1 MRRLATACAMA
12 AGITIPAMACAQQLA
27 PVRPPPAASR
37 IVPEG
42 KLRLNYTQWDM
53 ATDEAR
59 RWAAPAQARFS
70 QDGELWGPAK
80 HAPRTARIGY
90 GLSDKT
96 ELFVGVTKAKADTFE
111 QRGDWKDI
119 QDRKRKAYAVGIS
132 ARW

>member
-1 MRRLATACAMA
+1 MA
-12 AGITIPAMACAQQLA
+12 SAQQIA
-27 PVRPPPAASR
+27 PVPEPAPAPR
-37 IVPEG
+37 MVPEG

-53 ATDEAR
+53 ASDEAR
-59 RWAAPAQARFS
+59 RWEAPPQARFS
-70 QDGELWGPAK
+70 QDAERWGPAK
-80 HAPRTARIGY
+80 AAPRTARLGY
-90 GLSDKT
+90 GLTDKT